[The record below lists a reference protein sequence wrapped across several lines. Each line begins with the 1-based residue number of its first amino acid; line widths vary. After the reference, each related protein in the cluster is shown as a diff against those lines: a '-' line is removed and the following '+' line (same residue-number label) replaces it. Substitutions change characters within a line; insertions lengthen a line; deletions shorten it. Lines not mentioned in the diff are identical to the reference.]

1 MFLLLVFLFLILSSY
16 YLSFTRLLSWFSCCV
31 YFLIYLI
38 FLTLCSLILIEWF
51 LMDSLLFLLAGSL
64 IHVQANLQ
72 SIYRMKPNNSW
83 VKIIF
88 LLAGSVLILSLSKE
102 GIIHSFNTI
111 VSSAFVF
118 ILAIVGGFFTSIYT
132 LKIYIYWFY
141 RLTGS
146 INGSLTLFYSSFYR
160 CGDYSKLN
168 NVYSTFY
175 SSFILSFLTI
185 SCIFIDQSLD
195 SCFSMNSFS
204 LFYCLDF
211 ESLLSFSNSTFDSML
226 NFSLL
231 FFFSIPAFF
240 LVLILYW
247 DQLIVF
253 SFINYSFD
261 SSSSF
266 FIPPFQYFFLLFG
279 ISGISCVG
287 IIDFLSVIMV
297 LL

>member
-1 MFLLLVFLFLILSSY
+1 
-16 YLSFTRLLSWFSCCV
+16 
-31 YFLIYLI
+31 
-38 FLTLCSLILIEWF
+38 
-51 LMDSLLFLLAGSL
+51 
-64 IHVQANLQ
+64 
-72 SIYRMKPNNSW
+72 MKPNNSW

-132 LKIYIYWFY
+132 LKIYIYCFY

-146 INGSLTLFYSSFYR
+146 INGSLTLFYSSF
-160 CGDYSKLN
+160 YSKLN

-204 LFYCLDF
+204 LFY
-211 ESLLSFSNSTFDSML
+211 
-226 NFSLL
+226 
-231 FFFSIPAFF
+231 
-240 LVLILYW
+240 V
-247 DQLIVF
+247 
-253 SFINYSFD
+253 
-261 SSSSF
+261 
-266 FIPPFQYFFLLFG
+266 
-279 ISGISCVG
+279 
-287 IIDFLSVIMV
+287 SVI
-297 LL
+297 LLTLSIRFTL